1 MNTLQPIYEND
12 RITFSAREL
21 HNYLEVKTQ
30 FKDWFPRM
38 CEYGFTES
46 IDFNPLKNEQVR
58 LEGGREVKREIQ
70 DYQLTIDTAK
80 EIAMIQRNEKG
91 KQARK
96 YFIELEKAWN
106 SPEKIMA
113 RALSIANEQINSLRI
128 ENNILKPKAEV
139 YNQLMTSETALE
151 MSEVAKVLDYKGV
164 GRNTL
169 FEILRENEILRYN
182 NEPYQK
188 YVDNGYFR
196 VIQTKYKDKFGAT
209 NINIKTMVYQKGVR
223 AIMRLLDELGY
234 VQRVS

>member
-1 MNTLQPIYEND
+1 MNELLKPIYENG

-21 HNYLEVKTQ
+21 YEFLKVQER
-30 FKDWFPRM
+30 FSRWFERM
-38 CEYGFTES
+38 SGYGF
-46 IDFNPLKNEQVR
+46 DV
-58 LEGGREVKREIQ
+58 EVDYTPYQNVHPQNNQTIQ
-70 DYQLTIDTAK
+70 DYQLTIDMAK

-91 KQARK
+91 KEARR
-96 YFIELEKAWN
+96 YFLEIEKAWN

-128 ENNILKPKAEV
+128 ENNHLKPKAEV

-169 FEILRENEILRYN
+169 FEILRENQILRYN

-196 VIQTKYKDKFGAT
+196 VIQTKYEDKFGAT
-209 NINIKTMVYQKGVR
+209 NINMKTMVYQKGVR
-223 AIMRLLDELGY
+223 AIMKLLDELGY

>member
-1 MNTLQPIYEND
+1 LNTLQPIYEND

>member
-128 ENNILKPKAEV
+128 ENNHLKPKAEV

-169 FEILRENEILRYN
+169 FEILRENQILRYN

-196 VIQTKYKDKFGAT
+196 VIQTKYEDKFGAT
-209 NINIKTMVYQKGVR
+209 NINMKTMVYQKGVR